1 MVLTIL
7 GVFVVVILVLCAL
20 VVVMAALRPSI
31 SGSFV
36 RNFRNKNAKSD
47 DEMQEHIK
55 AINWKQG
62 FLRLT
67 LVLSILF
74 GIFAGIANRAFYDS
88 MGAFWTGFFVSF
100 GLVWFIYFSVSF
112 VIKGFTRKK

>member
-1 MVLTIL
+1 MVMTIL

-31 SGSFV
+31 SGSLV
-36 RNFRNKNAKSD
+36 RNFTNKGAKSD
-47 DEMQEHIK
+47 EEMQEHFK

-67 LVLSILF
+67 LVLSLLL
-74 GIFAGIANRAFYDS
+74 GIFAGIVNVELS
-88 MGAFWTGFFVSF
+88 IGSFWTGFFISF
-100 GLVWFIYFSVSF
+100 GMIWFIYFAVGF